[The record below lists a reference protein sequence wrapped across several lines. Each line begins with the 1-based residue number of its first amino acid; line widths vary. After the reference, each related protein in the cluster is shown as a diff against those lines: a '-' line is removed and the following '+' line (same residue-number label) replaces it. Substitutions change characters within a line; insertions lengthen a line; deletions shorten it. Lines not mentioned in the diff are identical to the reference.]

1 MKIEDVITEVIVA
14 IYRSPTLAK
23 LLILKGGSAM
33 RLFDDQAARLS
44 IDADFSIK
52 DMLAENDPVFR
63 EMEQTFDAA
72 FSQRGFD
79 LIDFHAKKKPKKRGE
94 GFPEWWGGWACDFKL
109 VDKKHRDKT
118 EETRRRNALVPEDS
132 NSSKIKIDLSE
143 HEYCGKRRTK
153 TIDGSKVQ
161 AYSPEMIVLE
171 KLRAICQQHLE
182 YPYRQQSKNRA
193 RDFYDI
199 HCLTVDPSD
208 EFIRRCQ
215 RHLKAVFAAK
225 EVPLWILGALWD
237 DDAFVDEFRRGFDQV
252 KATVRGRLDEFDVYL
267 ENARFLIQDIC
278 PDMPAPNEKP
288 ISDR

>member
-14 IYRSPTLAK
+14 IYSRPTLSK

-33 RLFDDQAARLS
+33 RMFDDQTARLS
-44 IDADFSIK
+44 IDADFSIE
-52 DMLAENDPVFR
+52 DMLTDSAPVFR
-63 EMEQTFDAA
+63 EMKRSFADTF
-72 FSQRGFD
+72 SLHGFD
-79 LIDFHAKKKPKKRGE
+79 LIDFYAIRKPKKLGQ

-109 VDKKHRDKT
+109 VDKKHRNKT
-118 EETRRRNALVPEDS
+118 KETRRRNALIPEGS
-132 NSSKIKIDLSE
+132 NSSRIKIDLSE

-153 TIDGSKVQ
+153 TIRGSRIQ

-171 KLRAICQQHLE
+171 KLRAICQQHPE
-182 YPYRQQSKNRA
+182 YPYRQEMNNRA

-199 HCLTVDPSD
+199 HCLTVEASD
-208 EFIRRCQ
+208 AFIQRCQ

-252 KATVRGRLDEFDVYL
+252 KDTVRGRLDEFDVYL
-267 ENARFLIQDIC
+267 EHARFLIQDIC
-278 PDMPAPNEKP
+278 PDMPAPTEKS
-288 ISDR
+288 IRD